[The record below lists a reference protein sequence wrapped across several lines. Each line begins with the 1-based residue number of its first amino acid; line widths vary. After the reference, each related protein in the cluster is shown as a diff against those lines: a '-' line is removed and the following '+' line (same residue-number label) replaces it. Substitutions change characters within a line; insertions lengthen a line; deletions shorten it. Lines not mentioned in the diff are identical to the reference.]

1 MLVAAAVVATTVDGQ
16 VGPRGSPVEPTAT
29 AKPGLSALPTPAN
42 PTATALTITTLLA
55 VAAVT
60 SATPIQASTI
70 TPLPFRASAGSP
82 TLRSSVTTSSS
93 PSALPLA
100 RASLTVPAALPAP
113 VSPEGPI
120 VAAYTTYSTYT
131 VQPGDTLNRIA
142 TEFGAS
148 GDIIVRTSNIG
159 NPNLLVPGQVL
170 TIPRD
175 SGWLYRV
182 QPNDTLDLVAVRFG
196 VSLDD
201 LIQASGLA
209 SPVVRPG
216 DLLFIP
222 NKALPIEKQ

>member
-16 VGPRGSPVEPTAT
+16 VGPRGSPVEPTSAVE
-29 AKPGLSALPTPAN
+29 PRLSALPTLPN
-42 PTATALTITTLLA
+42 PTPTALTMTTILA

-60 SATPIQASTI
+60 SATPLQASTT
-70 TPLPFRASAGSP
+70 TPTLLRASATLP
-82 TLRSSVTTSSS
+82 TPRPSVTSRSS

-120 VAAYTTYSTYT
+120 IAAYTTYLTYT

-142 TEFGAS
+142 TQFGAS
-148 GDIIVRTSNIG
+148 GDIIVRTSNIA

-175 SGWLYRV
+175 SGWLYRF

-196 VSLDD
+196 VSIDD
-201 LIQASGLA
+201 LIQASGLT
-209 SPVVRPG
+209 SPAVRPG
-216 DLLFIP
+216 DLVFIP
-222 NKALPIEKQ
+222 NKALPMEKQ